1 MPEDRGKPT
10 RGATRRGRST
20 VGGRSGAD
28 QRFGQMPAL
37 LEDPRQERFV
47 TFYAENPNGTQ
58 AAVAAGYSPKSA
70 HTIAHRLLKRGK
82 IKHAIARRN
91 AELMA
96 DLDFTPQR
104 IVREIAKV
112 AGVNMADFI
121 SIDHEGNP
129 HIDLSGVK
137 RRQLAAVGAV
147 EGPIIEEGR
156 VVKAAK
162 IRAHDKLKA
171 LDMLA
176 KFARMYPADR
186 AEITGADGG
195 PIAHTHTID
204 IERLDVEQRE
214 HLRSVLLA
222 LKARQIEAETP

>member
-70 HTIAHRLLKRGK
+70 
-82 IKHAIARRN
+82 HAIARRN